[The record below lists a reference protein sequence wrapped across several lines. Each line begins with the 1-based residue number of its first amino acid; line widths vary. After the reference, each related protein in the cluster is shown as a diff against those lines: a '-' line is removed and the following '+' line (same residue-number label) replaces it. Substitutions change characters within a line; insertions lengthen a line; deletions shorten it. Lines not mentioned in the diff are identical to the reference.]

1 MLRACQVDRAL
12 TAVALLTVSSS
23 LCLAA
28 CSSETEAPAAPKKL
42 VADPPLATERPAEGE
57 LVFRGA
63 FAPRSHKPADLRGRY
78 LVRFQQ
84 WAPEAPG
91 RDFENE
97 TAFVAS
103 LIGTSGSDKGKRVRL
118 FRTAAARGER
128 RLELSGRY
136 LLDVAFG
143 DFPYV
148 VRFTPRP

>member
-12 TAVALLTVSSS
+12 TVVAVLGVSAS

-28 CSSETEAPAAPKKL
+28 CSSETEAPAAPEKL
-42 VADPPLATERPAEGE
+42 VADPRLATERPADGE
-57 LVFRGA
+57 LVFRGK
-63 FAPRSHKPADLRGRY
+63 FAPRSYKVADLRGRY

-84 WAPEAPG
+84 WAPEDPA
-91 RDFENE
+91 RDFEAE

-103 LIGTSGSDKGKRVRL
+103 LVGTSGGDKGERIRL

-148 VRFTPRP
+148 VRFTPRG